1 MTSSTITDDKGDIEH
16 ALPLTSTMLTTFTEP
31 QTLEEAFSTTVDP
44 PLSRA
49 EQLSAAR
56 DEINKER
63 TEVVQL
69 LDRLA
74 AIDKETQEIYEH
86 LREKMTKVAGL
97 TARVVS

>member
-1 MTSSTITDDKGDIEH
+1 
-16 ALPLTSTMLTTFTEP
+16 MLTTFTEP

-44 PLSRA
+44 PLSYA

-74 AIDKETQEIYEH
+74 AIDEETQEIYEH